1 MLRLIQP
8 DEYPSNFKELL
19 DQELGDITDYSV
31 YEATTGYKVE
41 CYRSPISI
49 NFFVAID
56 DGCGGSAVYYNAS
69 ADPHEVC
76 LAFKPGLYD
85 DDEDFQEY
93 VTDGLMHYDT
103 CDIRHDLT
111 LAYGLDAY
119 NLTDA
124 IEAMYDTLIN
134 IEEPF
139 STLADVIRFQQDNGI
154 YPFDEKTRSASKV
167 KWLN

>member
-1 MLRLIQP
+1 MLRPIQP
-8 DEYPSNFKELL
+8 DEYPTDLKVLL

-49 NFFVAID
+49 HFFVAID
-56 DGCGGSAVYYNAS
+56 YGCGDSAVYYNAG
-69 ADPHEVC
+69 ADPNEVC

-85 DDEDFQEY
+85 DDEDYQGY

-111 LAYGLDAY
+111 IAYGSDDY
-119 NLTDA
+119 NLDEA

-134 IEEPF
+134 SEEPF
-139 STLADVIRFQQDNGI
+139 STLDEVIRFQQDNDI
-154 YPFDEKTRSASKV
+154 YPFDKNTHGVSKV

>member
-31 YEATTGYKVE
+31 YAATTGYKVE

-49 NFFVAID
+49 HFFVAED
-56 DGCGGSAVYYNAS
+56 DGCGCSAVYYNAD

-76 LAFKPGLYD
+76 LAFKPGLYE
-85 DDEDFQEY
+85 DDEDYQWY

-111 LAYGLDAY
+111 VAYGLDAY

-134 IEEPF
+134 VEEPF
-139 STLADVIRFQQDNGI
+139 STLADVIRFQQDNSI
-154 YPFDEKTRSASKV
+154 YPFDKNTRSASKV